1 MIHITM
7 EGKTVSFAAPISLK
21 KALGKLARDTASN
34 ILACFHKGSVLELNT
49 LLDRSGE
56 LIPITYQNEEGRRIY
71 ERSLRFVFL
80 LAVQRCFPY
89 GNARME
95 HSIGQ
100 GIYIEL
106 NQMRLSSS
114 DALAIEAAMHDIV
127 KEDLPFA
134 RKRWTKQQAIDY
146 FMENGDEDKAQLLG
160 YRPYDYFDV
169 YICGGMAEYFYGAML
184 PSTSY
189 VPVFKLHP
197 RSPGLILLLPD
208 KSNPAQ
214 PAPYLSAPKHMAT
227 FAQSNYWCKVLG
239 CSTAAQLNGLIA
251 HGGLRDFIRV
261 NEAFHDKSL
270 SEIAQDII
278 NRGARAIFIAG
289 PTSSGKTTFANRLSI
304 HLRVNGLRPVIL
316 SMDDFYIDRRHLPLE
331 ADGKPDLEAISA
343 LDIDYFRICLHQ
355 LLNSQEALMPRFS
368 FTSGAREP
376 KLVATRIDN
385 TQPVIIEGIHSLN
398 PALHAGIEPTLLCRI
413 YISQL
418 TALNLDNH
426 NRIRT
431 TDVRLLRRIV
441 RDYLFR
447 DTKPEETLEMWD
459 SVRRGEEKWIF
470 PYQEQADIVFNS
482 ALHYELPVLKVLA
495 YDMLRQVPRTHPDY
509 IKCSRII
516 KILHYFLPVS
526 ETIMDE
532 IPPLSI
538 LREFIGGNTL
548 YLHPEHLI

>member
-1 MIHITM
+1 MMEITLQ
-7 EGKTVSFAAPISLK
+7 GNIVQFSAPLSLK
-21 KALGKLARDTASN
+21 EALQSLTPETASG
-34 ILACFHKGSVLELNT
+34 ILACFYKGSVLELTTMLNT
-49 LLDRSGE
+49 SGE
-56 LIPITYQNEEGRRIY
+56 LTPITYRDEEGRRIY

-80 LAVQRCFPY
+80 LAVQRCFPHAS
-89 GNARME
+89 ARME

-106 NQMRLSSS
+106 TQQRLAAS
-114 DALAIEAAMHDIV
+114 DVLAIADAMRDIIA
-127 KEDLPFA
+127 EDLPFV
-134 RKRWTKQQAIDY
+134 RQRWTKQQAITY
-146 FMENGDEDKAQLLG
+146 FEQSNDPDKAQLLS

-169 YICGGMAEYFYGAML
+169 YTCGGMAEYFYGAML
-184 PSTSY
+184 PSTTY
-189 VPVFKLHP
+189 VPVFSLHP
-197 RSPGLILLLPD
+197 RAPGLIMLLPD
-208 KSNPAQ
+208 KADPAR
-214 PAPYLSAPKHMAT
+214 PAPYLSAPKHMTA

-239 CSTAAQLNGLIA
+239 CSTTAQLNGLIA
-251 HGGLRDFIRV
+251 NGGLRDLIRV

-289 PTSSGKTTFANRLSI
+289 PSSSGKTTFARRLSI

-316 SMDDFYIDRRHLPLE
+316 SMDDFYRDREALPLE
-331 ADGKPDLEAISA
+331 ADGKPDLESLDA
-343 LDIDYFRICLHQ
+343 LDVDYFRICLHK
-355 LLNSQEALMPRFS
+355 LLNGQEALMPRFS
-368 FTSGAREP
+368 FVTGSRETD
-376 KLVATRIDN
+376 LVPSRIDN
-385 TQPVIIEGIHSLN
+385 SQPLIIEGIHGLN
-398 PALHAGIEPTLLCRI
+398 PELHMGIDPVLLCRV

-418 TALNLDNH
+418 TSINLDNH

-431 TDVRLLRRIV
+431 TDGRLLRRIV
-441 RDYLFR
+441 RDFKFR

-482 ALHYELPVLKVLA
+482 ALHYELPILKMMA
-495 YDMLRQVPRTHPDY
+495 YDMLRQVPKTHPDY

-516 KILHYFLPVS
+516 KILHYFLPVDKA
-526 ETIMDE
+526 ILDE

-548 YLHPEHLI
+548 YLHPKH